1 MKKNSLL
8 TALAVTLVAGFSACT
23 DSEEVAR
30 VEPKSLD
37 FSVFANKTTRA
48 VENTGTLNTSG
59 KAFGVWGYSTYSGV
73 NTTVFDDQE
82 VKHDGSAW
90 GYSPLKYW
98 DNLSTYKFYAYFP
111 YGNSGV
117 TISNGLISVTDFT
130 VENAPADQVDLMIAD
145 EVSRA
150 AGATS
155 AVEFNFNHILSNI
168 NFTFKKGTK
177 VGATKITITSL
188 KLYGMD
194 NKGSFSQTATSASA
208 GSWTL
213 SGTNV
218 VTSATAQELAST
230 YGDVLHSILAT
241 PNTIAYSNMLLIPQG
256 TDNVKLDV
264 AYTLGEIGAEQP
276 FARTLELKFDAA
288 AGPNN
293 PASWLQNQKITYNFT
308 IDADAILFG
317 DPVVEEWTP
326 DTTSEVPTIE

>member
-8 TALAVTLVAGFSACT
+8 TALAVILVAGFSACT

-59 KAFGVWGYSTYSGV
+59 KAFGVWGYSAYSGAT
-73 NTTVFDDQE
+73 TTVFDDQE

-90 GYSPLKYW
+90 RYSPLKFW

-117 TISNGLISVTDFT
+117 TISNGLISVADFT
-130 VENAPADQVDLMIAD
+130 VEDAPANQVDLMIAN
-145 EVSRA
+145 EVSRV

-155 AVEFNFNHILSNI
+155 AIEFNFNHILSNI
-168 NFTFKKGTK
+168 NLTFKKGTNI
-177 VGATKITITSL
+177 GTTKLTITSV

-208 GSWTL
+208 GTWTL

-218 VTSATAQELAST
+218 VTAASAQELANSNVVPET
-230 YGDVLHSILAT
+230 GLT
-241 PNTIAYSNMLLIPQG
+241 PNTVAYSNMLLIPQG
-256 TDNVKLDV
+256 TGSVKLDV
-264 AYTLGEIGAEQP
+264 AYTLGETGVEQP
-276 FARTLELKFDAA
+276 FSRTLELKFDATT
-288 AGPNN
+288 GPNN
-293 PASWLQNQKITYNFT
+293 PISWLQNQKITYNFT
-308 IDADAILFG
+308 IDANAILFD